1 MRILHLTDR
10 LSDRGG
16 AYEHLLGVIEALR
29 EEGHVVRLAVGED
42 ERCARLTRIF
52 RATEV
57 GRGRSVRPPASARID
72 RLENGR

>member
-1 MRILHLTDR
+1 MRILHLADR

-29 EEGHVVRLAVGED
+29 EEGHVVRLAVGAD
-42 ERCARLTRIF
+42 EGGAEAAC